1 MKSAPLHRPHLNVL
15 FFSQVELR
23 GLTNLI
29 KFDNQGFRTD
39 FLLDIV
45 ELSTNG
51 MRKVGT
57 WNSTQGVNFTRTFSE
72 QQIEIVENLRNK
84 TLVVTMIL
92 VCAYRFI

>member
-1 MKSAPLHRPHLNVL
+1 M
-15 FFSQVELR
+15 ELK

-29 KFDNQGFRTD
+29 KFDNQGFRSD

-45 ELSTNG
+45 ELSAGG

-57 WNSTQGVNFTRTFSE
+57 WNSTQGVNFTRTFTE
-72 QQIEIVENLRNK
+72 QQSEIVENLRNK

-92 VCAYRFI
+92 VNSFLEKTFSFPIDKCE